1 MPKRIIGAPLRDDG
15 TSGLLWQK
23 PRATGTVVGREL
35 DSHGRHHRGT
45 HSYRHFA
52 RPLSRSHG
60 RELGRATDVDEP
72 LNLHDT
78 SRVIVEEVNGEV
90 WAQWGA
96 PGWRQVRVGDE
107 VRRPLS
113 LRTVGIDGF
122 VRVGVKGAKLS
133 IGNDAVVH
141 VGAAG
146 VGLGV
151 QVESGLM
158 LAYRSKQAV
167 RALVPKHEVEV
178 LGPSFGIWALPDRV
192 NIAVIDGDAEIR
204 SRDADLE
211 KVLAGREVT
220 IRRGRLD
227 KSNMAETLSIEL
239 ITKRRVG
246 RRSRIAARTAANAV
260 VFAYDGDG
268 FEEIELTRGGT
279 FAVQVPGE
287 LPEPGTLV
295 ALDAAGRWA
304 ELEQPS
310 RRLEQV
316 LADLKSGK
324 PRATHTV
331 PQDDGAEGVRS
342 AQSARRRRR
351 ARRRARARAEEA
363 ASTATEGERRRS
375 GREAP
380 GLLEEERTGSRR
392 RRGPARPTRKPPP
405 LPDTD
410 DEDADEEAL

>member
-1 MPKRIIGAPLRDDG
+1 MAVTIAAPILLGILLGLCLRPMAE
-15 TSGLLWQK
+15 SL
-23 PRATGTVVGREL
+23 AV
-35 DSHGRHHRGT
+35 
-45 HSYRHFA
+45 
-52 RPLSRSHG
+52 RPMSMSPFH
-60 RELGRATDVDEP
+60 P
-72 LNLHDT
+72 HDT

-133 IGNDAVVH
+133 MGNDAVVH

-151 QVESGLM
+151 QVEAGLM

-178 LGPSFGIWALPDRV
+178 QGPSFGIWALPDRV
-192 NIAVIDGDAEIR
+192 NVAVIDGDAEIR
-204 SRDADLE
+204 SRDADPE

-227 KSNMAETLSIEL
+227 ASNMADTLSIEL

-304 ELEQPS
+304 ELDRPS

-324 PRATHTV
+324 PRATHAI
-331 PQDDGAEGVRS
+331 PADDGAEGVRS
-342 AQSARRRRR
+342 AASARRRRR
-351 ARRRARARAEEA
+351 ARRRARARTEEA
-363 ASTATEGERRRS
+363 ASTTAIEGERRRS

-380 GLLEEERTGSRR
+380 DLLEDERTGPRR
-392 RRGPARPTRKPPP
+392 RRGPERPTRKPPP